1 MAGDADLARIG
12 FLLSDRNRAAMLL
25 LLLDGRPQPVSALMA
40 EVGIS
45 ASLASTHLRKL
56 KDGGLVV
63 VEVSGRQRLYRL
75 AGPVADAIEGLLL
88 LAPPGPAK
96 SLRQATRGR
105 KLREARVCYDHLA
118 GSVGVAIN
126 DAFLAKGFLVEDHDC
141 YGVSAT
147 GRAELAAHGIDVDRL
162 RGRARPLARPCMD
175 WSERRNHLAGSL
187 GAAVK
192 SRLLEL
198 GWIDL
203 LEASRD
209 VDLTEA
215 GRRELREWL
224 GVEQA

>member
-40 EVGIS
+40 EIGIS

-56 KDGGLVV
+56 QDGGLVV

-75 AGPVADAIEGLLL
+75 ASPVAEAIEGLLL
-88 LAPPGPAK
+88 LARPGPAK

-105 KLREARVCYDHLA
+105 KLREARVRYD
-118 GSVGVAIN
+118 
-126 DAFLAKGFLVEDHDC
+126 
-141 YGVSAT
+141 
-147 GRAELAAHGIDVDRL
+147 
-162 RGRARPLARPCMD
+162 
-175 WSERRNHLAGSL
+175 HLAGSL

-203 LEASRD
+203 LEASRA

-215 GRRELREWL
+215 GRRELRGRL
-224 GVEQA
+224 GVDPA